1 MKVCVCVCM
10 CACVHV
16 CNARDGT
23 WRIANC
29 EQGNSN
35 VGFHEADHTY
45 NKYMYNMCV
54 LIKVVTNNR
63 KRYSPSHGD
72 TLLHILFNN
81 AIFRHLTPPN

>member
-23 WRIANC
+23 WWIANC

-63 KRYSPSHGD
+63 NATPPPMEIPYF
-72 TLLHILFNN
+72 ILFNN
-81 AIFRHLTPPN
+81 ALFRHLTPPN